1 MNNFIKPLEIFSLH
15 KRNKKLEKKLT
26 KEELL
31 ELILEVEKSLNF
43 VSSTIY
49 DNPFYPIAPTTI
61 DNEKHWVK
69 NTSAYKLIDKKKREQ
84 LFKNGFTILNREILE
99 KKSLVDIFGPF
110 EINAENLILDYD
122 YGLLLLPDGSKK
134 KNFYLSVSEL
144 YRYIDHYP
152 FLKKHLSNIFSIGA
166 IRAHSVLK
174 NKIDFRPIEV
184 EVKNRDELNSL
195 ISNLE
200 CQLTNLNSRLK
211 LWFRGQDT
219 DYLLNK
225 VEENL
230 RPLVPWRSIPDSSV
244 VPSLY
249 RNSKHINNDLK
260 DYAQKVVEISEL
272 ETALNN
278 ILQTPKFE
286 KRQHELE
293 TITEYFKDSV
303 WEDSNSPFSYTH
315 VKKDDKVSEIHD
327 YNPIYRALQTSLF
340 LQHYGVPTNFLD
352 ITKDIDVALFFA
364 QTQCQNGEYVK
375 IKQVKDSVIYVF
387 LLDPK
392 TDKFIDSS
400 ELLQD
405 FGVQRPLRQKC
416 GCITG
421 ASIAQQNYYSRF
433 ISMKIK
439 LSNNIEFNDELTEEF
454 LFPKRENDK
463 IIDFLKEYIDTN
475 DFKKVNAF

>member
-1 MNNFIKPLEIFSLH
+1 MNDFKKPLEIFSSLRR
-15 KRNKKLEKKLT
+15 KQKLEKELT

-31 ELILEVEKSLNF
+31 ELILEVENSLNF

-69 NTSAYKLIDKKKREQ
+69 NTSTYRLIDKKKRKQ
-84 LFKNGFTILNREILE
+84 LFENGFTILNREILE
-99 KKSLVDIFGPF
+99 KKSLVDIFGPL
-110 EINAENLILDYD
+110 EISAENLILDND

-144 YRYIDHYP
+144 YRYVDHYP
-152 FLKKHLSNIFSIGA
+152 FLESQFSNIFSIGA
-166 IRAHSVLK
+166 IRAHSVLN

-184 EVKNRDELNSL
+184 EVKNKDELNSL

-200 CQLTNLNSRLK
+200 SKLSNQNSRLK

-225 VEENL
+225 VEDKL
-230 RPLVPWRSIPDSSV
+230 LPHVPWRSSVDSSL

-249 RNSKHINNDLK
+249 RSSKHISNDLK
-260 DYAQKVVEISEL
+260 DYAQKVAEISEL

-278 ILQTPKFE
+278 FLQIPKF
-286 KRQHELE
+286 KKKQDELE
-293 TITEYFKDSV
+293 SIKDYFKDSV
-303 WEDSNSPFSYTH
+303 WEDSNSLFSFTH
-315 VKKDDKVSEIHD
+315 VKDDKESEIHD

-340 LQHYGVPTNFLD
+340 LQHYGVPTNILD

-364 QTQCQNGEYVK
+364 QTQYQNGEYVK

-387 LLDPK
+387 LLDPI

-400 ELLQD
+400 ELLEG

-416 GCITG
+416 GVITG
-421 ASIAQQNYYSRF
+421 ASLVHQNYYSRF

-439 LSNNIEFNDELTEEF
+439 LCNNIEFNEELTGEF
-454 LFPKRENDK
+454 LFPKRENDE
-463 IIDFLKEYIDTN
+463 IIDFLKEYVKTN
-475 DFKKVNAF
+475 DLKKVNAF